1 MLEKQKNEI
10 AYLKTLVSPEI
21 VAQMERVLA
30 YRTQYATVV
39 LEDIYQSHNASAVL
53 RSCEIF
59 GTQDIHAVEH
69 HNPFIPANDISMGAA
84 KWLTL
89 HRHTSIENACSRLK
103 NDGYTI
109 YATTFSPKAISLYEL
124 PLDSKI
130 AVIFGNERRGV
141 SQKAHELADGYTV
154 IPMFGFTQ
162 SFNISVSVALC
173 LQSLIT
179 RLHAS
184 SIDWRLSQAEQ
195 ERLLLAWMR
204 KKLGIPENAK
214 IDHNNG

>member
-1 MLEKQKNEI
+1 MSEKQKNEI
-10 AYLKTLVSPEI
+10 TYLKTLVSPEI

-30 YRTQYATVV
+30 YRTRYATVV

-59 GTQDIHAVEH
+59 GTQDIYAVEH
-69 HNPFIPANDISMGAA
+69 KNPFIPANDISMGAA

-89 HRHTSIENACSRLK
+89 HRHTTIEDTCNALK
-103 NDGYTI
+103 NDGYKI
-109 YATTFSPKAISLYEL
+109 YATTFAPEAVSLYEL

-141 SQKAHELADGYTV
+141 SQKAQELADGYTV

-184 SIDWRLSQAEQ
+184 SVDWRLSHAEQ
-195 ERLLLAWMR
+195 EALLLGWMR

-214 IDHNNG
+214 L